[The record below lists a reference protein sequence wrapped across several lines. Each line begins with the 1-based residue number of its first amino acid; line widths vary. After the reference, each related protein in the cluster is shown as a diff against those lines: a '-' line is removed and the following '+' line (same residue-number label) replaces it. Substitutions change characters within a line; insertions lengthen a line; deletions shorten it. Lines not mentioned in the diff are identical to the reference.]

1 MSGSGVFKSP
11 IHVHQLQTNP
21 DQIVC
26 NTPLQCGVICMLHC
40 VGLRRLSGLLIQV
53 GRRHSPP
60 DASTN
65 IFTLLTEE
73 LGSGFDLYLRRVSI
87 CNTWPVSCVLINTE
101 MTHLVSCSI
110 VHNTVAC
117 SPVRSTACS
126 LVSFSRYYPTPLSLV
141 AHVYPP
147 ILHSP
152 AHPFAR
158 SLIRRNSI
166 VISPSEEFG
175 LFYTTASVYGRV
187 GFVSGSA
194 VN

>member
-1 MSGSGVFKSP
+1 M
-11 IHVHQLQTNP
+11 
-21 DQIVC
+21 
-26 NTPLQCGVICMLHC
+26 
-40 VGLRRLSGLLIQV
+40 LIQV

-60 DASTN
+60 GASTN

-73 LGSGFDLYLRRVSI
+73 LGSGFDVYLRRASI

-117 SPVRSTACS
+117 SPVRSIACS
-126 LVSFSRYYPTPLSLV
+126 VVSFSRYHPTLLPLS
-141 AHVYPP
+141 ARIYPS
-147 ILHSP
+147 ITHSP

-175 LFYTTASVYGRV
+175 LFYTTASVDGRT